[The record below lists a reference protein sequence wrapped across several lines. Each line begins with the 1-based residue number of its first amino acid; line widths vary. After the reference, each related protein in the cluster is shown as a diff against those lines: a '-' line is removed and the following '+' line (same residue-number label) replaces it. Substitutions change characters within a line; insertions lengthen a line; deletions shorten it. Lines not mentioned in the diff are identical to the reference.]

1 MDVKPDMEIKHSC
14 VINHICTEMGRIE
27 VAVGKAGRGGGLSFN
42 DFLFPENVF
51 WVPPTVFEI

>member
-1 MDVKPDMEIKHSC
+1 MAWQKKLLVDVKPDMEIKHSC

-27 VAVGKAGRGGGLSFN
+27 VAVGKAGGGLSFN

-51 WVPPTVFEI
+51 

>member
-1 MDVKPDMEIKHSC
+1 
-14 VINHICTEMGRIE
+14 MGRIE
-27 VAVGKAGRGGGLSFN
+27 VAVGKAGGGLSFN